1 MRSGAEPTTS
11 PPSLAST
18 AHEVAHSVTRVPP
31 PEPEAQRP
39 PLVPAGAAV
48 YEVGGAVRDALLGLA
63 VRDRDWVV
71 VGSTPEQMR
80 AAGFVPVGRDFPVF
94 LHPVS
99 HEQYA
104 LARSERK
111 TGPGYHGFAFH
122 AAPDVTLEQDLAR
135 RDLTINAIA
144 RRDDGA
150 LVDPHGG
157 RRDLAARVLRHV
169 SPAFAEDPVRIL
181 RLARF
186 AARFSD
192 FTIAPET
199 LALTRAMAEAGE
211 VDALVPE
218 RVWQELARG
227 LLEARPSRMFE
238 VLQGSGALQ
247 RLLPELAALAVGPGA
262 DSGAWPALMAVL
274 DVAAGLGA
282 PIGVRYACL
291 GHGLAA
297 PALHEVGERL
307 RVPHDCRDL
316 ARVVARE
323 HDAVERCGE
332 LDAAGLLQLLE
343 RCDAL
348 RKPQRLAEMLL
359 ACECAARTRPDAS
372 QRPYAP
378 AARLFAALGAA
389 REVDTASVAAR
400 AAARGATGPAI
411 GAAIHAARVAAI
423 GAARLP
429 R

>member
-1 MRSGAEPTTS
+1 M
-11 PPSLAST
+11 
-18 AHEVAHSVTRVPP
+18 
-31 PEPEAQRP
+31 
-39 PLVPAGAAV
+39 PAGAAV

-71 VGSTPEQMR
+71 VGSTPDAMR
-80 AAGFVPVGRDFPVF
+80 AAGFLPVGRDFPVF
-94 LHPVS
+94 LHPAT
-99 HEQYA
+99 HEEYA

-144 RRDDGA
+144 RRDDGT

-192 FTIAPET
+192 FAIAPET
-199 LALTRAMAEAGE
+199 LSLMRAMVEAGE

-247 RLLPELAALAVGPGA
+247 RLLPELAVLRAGPGTA
-262 DSGAWPALMAVL
+262 RDAWAGLMAVL
-274 DVAAGLGA
+274 DAAAGLGA
-282 PIGVRYACL
+282 PITVRYACL
-291 GHGLAA
+291 GHALGVS
-297 PALHEVGERL
+297 ALHEIGERL
-307 RVPHDCRDL
+307 RVPNDCREL
-316 ARVVARE
+316 AQVVARE
-323 HDAVERCGE
+323 HDAVDRCGE
-332 LDAAGLLQLLE
+332 LDASGLLRLLE

-348 RKPQRLAEMLL
+348 RKPQRFAELL
-359 ACECAARTRPDAS
+359 QACECAARAGPATSD
-372 QRPYAP
+372 RPYAP
-378 AARLFAALGAA
+378 AARLLAALGVAQ
-389 REVDTASVAAR
+389 EVDTAQVAAQ

-411 GAAIHAARVAAI
+411 GDAIHAARVAAI